1 MLAQQDKLATASIL
15 PLASAADAAFVRHAI
30 SAAFVYGF
38 RWVMLIA
45 AAPTLASSCSG
56 WRMIDRGMQQARQ
69 G

>member
-1 MLAQQDKLATASIL
+1 MASIL
-15 PLASAADAAFVRHAI
+15 PLGSATESALVRYAI